1 MGWFSICF
9 KDIAWTLF
17 TGDHWVT
24 PEYALRLTFHVM
36 SEPHFKIKLGRI
48 HASDGHRKFIRL
60 VRNLRY
66 GSAKLGSSRR
76 GYLRGGKKTPSQYFQ
91 RRVIVK
97 FSLVKMNAQGRA
109 RQAQHLDYIAR
120 DSAAPENQKENDK
133 FLDTGLDEEH
143 DKSANL
149 FNRDGRNVDVESF
162 KAAGADD
169 PHQFRI
175 IISPEDSHRLE
186 SLEHYSRDL
195 MRQMEQD
202 MGTKLD
208 WVGAAH
214 FDTANPH
221 VHIVL
226 RGAKDNG
233 KRLLIPRRYIA
244 YGLREQAERL
254 ISLELGPMQVREA
267 GQKLARQVTQGRLTG
282 LDRALLKAADKSI
295 IDLGASPAAG
305 ESWTRRLDIA
315 RLKHLASMGLAQ
327 KLSSSQWQLL
337 PNMEKTLRQMGDR
350 GDILKAYHKAL
361 KQEGMT
367 RNDLGNIIYDPSHH
381 SAETIIGKIIRTGVR
396 DDVNDKAYTIV
407 DTTSGQPVYVPMGG
421 AENIEGLQKDDIIEI
436 SPNRYAPK
444 PSDLNIETIA
454 AGNGGIYDLAAH
466 MKHDPSA
473 RPKFMEAHVRRLE
486 ALRRLGIVARRDDG
500 SWKVPNDYLK
510 QVETIETRKLLSRPV
525 QSRLLARGQLKAMSK
540 IIGRTWLDQQ
550 LAEPSATPGRAAF
563 GTELRSA
570 LQSRRQFL
578 SDIGIMGPDD
588 IVTSK
593 HLDELEKRDL
603 SEAGGELEKSLGK
616 SFKPLPERGTVKGV
630 YAEMIER
637 PSGKYVL
644 IERSKEFSLVPWREV
659 MEKRRGMEISGRV
672 SRGRV
677 NWNIGRS
684 QEITIT

>member
-1 MGWFSICF
+1 
-9 KDIAWTLF
+9 
-17 TGDHWVT
+17 
-24 PEYALRLTFHVM
+24 M
-36 SEPHFKIKLGRI
+36 SESHFKIKLGRI
-48 HASDGHRKFIRL
+48 HAPDGHRKFIRL
-60 VRNLRY
+60 ARYLRY
-66 GSAKLGSSRR
+66 GSAKLGSSKR
-76 GYLRGGKKTPSQYFQ
+76 GYLRSARNTPAQYFQ

-97 FSLVKMNAQGRA
+97 FSLVKLTAEGRA

-120 DSAAPENQKENDK
+120 DSAAPENQRENDK
-133 FLDTGLDEEH
+133 ILDNARDEER

-202 MGTKLD
+202 LGTKLE
-208 WVGAAH
+208 WVGATH

-226 RGAKDNG
+226 RGVKDNG

-244 YGLREQAERL
+244 YGLREQAVRL
-254 ISLELGPMQVREA
+254 ISPELGPMQVREV
-267 GQKLARQVTQGRLTG
+267 GQKLARQVTQDRLTG
-282 LDRALLKAADKSI
+282 LDRALLKAADKAI
-295 IDLGASPAAG
+295 IDLGSSPAAG

-315 RLKHLASMGLAQ
+315 RLKHLSSMGLAQ
-327 KLSSSQWQLL
+327 KLSGSQWELDR
-337 PNMEKTLRQMGDR
+337 NMEKTLRQMGER

-381 SAETIIGKIIRTGVR
+381 NAEQIVGKIIRTGVQ
-396 DDVNDKAYTIV
+396 DDVNDRAYAVI
-407 DTTSGQPVYVPMGG
+407 DTTSGQAVYVPMGG
-421 AENIEGLQKDDIIEI
+421 AENIEGLQKDDVIEI

-454 AGNGGIYDLAAH
+454 SGNGGVYDLAAH

-473 RPKFMEAHVRRLE
+473 RPKFMGAHIRRLE
-486 ALRRLGIVARRDDG
+486 ALRRLGIVSRRDNG
-500 SWKVPNDYLK
+500 SWKVPSDYLK
-510 QVETIETRKLLSRPV
+510 QVETIEVRKLLSRPV
-525 QSRLLARGQLKAMSK
+525 QSRLLAHGPLNSMSN

-550 LAEPSATPGRAAF
+550 LAEPSVAQGRAGF
-563 GTELRSA
+563 GSDLRSA

-593 HLDELEKRDL
+593 HLDELERRDL
-603 SEAGGELEKSLGK
+603 SGAAGELEKSLGK
-616 SFKPLPERGTVKGV
+616 SFKPLPERDRVKGV

-637 PSGKYVL
+637 PSGKYAL

-659 MEKRRGMEISGRV
+659 MEKRRGMEISGDI
-672 SRGRV
+672 SRGRI
-677 NWNIGRS
+677 NWQFNRTRS
-684 QEITIT
+684 IEIY